1 MITTVMR
8 AALIR
13 TSYCILVLITGCYM
27 RALARHRTVENDR
40 EALIALEK
48 KWPRSEHR
56 ATELDSILASD
67 FVHPV
72 VTGNLLDK
80 APHIHFSST
89 HLPPA
94 NLQNYFDGLK
104 VRLYGDVG
112 IVNGLVVTTN
122 DKGEEVRRT
131 VFTDVFVYRDQRW
144 QAINAQENEVMKLDT
159 RQELLSAISY
169 RLLRLSNLTRMYD
182 GKCWRGL

>member
-1 MITTVMR
+1 MMR
-8 AALIR
+8 VALIR
-13 TSYCILVLITGCYM
+13 PSCCILILMTGCHM
-27 RALARHRTVENDR
+27 RALAQQRTVESDR
-40 EALIALEK
+40 EALIALEN
-48 KWPRSEHR
+48 KWLRSEHS

-72 VTGNLLDK
+72 VTGDLLNK
-80 APHIHFSST
+80 AQHIHFSSA

-94 NLQNYFDGLK
+94 NLQNHFDWLK

-144 QAINAQENEVMKLDT
+144 QAINAQENEVRKLET
-159 RQELLSAISY
+159 PP
-169 RLLRLSNLTRMYD
+169 
-182 GKCWRGL
+182 

>member
-1 MITTVMR
+1 MR

-13 TSYCILVLITGCYM
+13 PSYCILVLITGCHM
-27 RALARHRTVENDR
+27 KALAQHRTVESDR
-40 EALIALEK
+40 EALVALEN
-48 KWPRSEHR
+48 KWLRSEHT

-72 VTGNLLDK
+72 VTGDLLDK
-80 APHIHFSST
+80 AQHIHFSSMP
-89 HLPPA
+89 LPPA
-94 NLQNYFDGLK
+94 NLQNHFDGLK

-144 QAINAQENEVMKLDT
+144 QAINAQENEVRKLE
-159 RQELLSAISY
+159 RPP
-169 RLLRLSNLTRMYD
+169 
-182 GKCWRGL
+182 

>member
-1 MITTVMR
+1 MMR
-8 AALIR
+8 ADLIR
-13 TSYCILVLITGCYM
+13 PSYCILVLITGCHM
-27 RALARHRTVENDR
+27 RALAQQRTVESDR
-40 EALIALEK
+40 EALIALEN
-48 KWPRSEHR
+48 KWLRSEHR

-72 VTGNLLDK
+72 VTGDLLDK
-80 APHIHFSST
+80 AQHIHFSST

-94 NLQNYFDGLK
+94 NLQNHFDGLK
-104 VRLYGDVG
+104 VRLYGNVG

-144 QAINAQENEVMKLDT
+144 QAINAQENEVRKLET
-159 RQELLSAISY
+159 PP
-169 RLLRLSNLTRMYD
+169 
-182 GKCWRGL
+182 

>member
-1 MITTVMR
+1 MMR
-8 AALIR
+8 VALIR
-13 TSYCILVLITGCYM
+13 PSYCILILITGCYM
-27 RALARHRTVENDR
+27 RALAQQRTVESDR
-40 EALIALEK
+40 EALIALEN
-48 KWPRSEHR
+48 KWLRSEHS

-72 VTGNLLDK
+72 VTGDLLNK
-80 APHIHFSST
+80 AQHIHFSSA

-94 NLQNYFDGLK
+94 NLQNHFDGLK

-144 QAINAQENEVMKLDT
+144 QAINSQENEVRKLET
-159 RQELLSAISY
+159 PP
-169 RLLRLSNLTRMYD
+169 
-182 GKCWRGL
+182 

>member
-1 MITTVMR
+1 MMR

-13 TSYCILVLITGCYM
+13 PGYCILILITGCHVT
-27 RALARHRTVENDR
+27 ALAQHRTVESDR
-40 EALIALEK
+40 EALIALEN
-48 KWPRSEHR
+48 KWLRSEHR

-80 APHIHFSST
+80 AQHIHFSST

-94 NLQNYFDGLK
+94 NLQNHFDGLK

-144 QAINAQENEVMKLDT
+144 QAINAQENEVRKLE
-159 RQELLSAISY
+159 RPP
-169 RLLRLSNLTRMYD
+169 
-182 GKCWRGL
+182 